1 MPATLSFTL
10 HTLSFTLLLPLPLPP
25 IPMIV
30 LSETSDPLP
39 DSAGRDNLHTAT
51 AIAKIYGFA
60 VYHIPPDLAA
70 GQTAAH
76 ALAHIPPSSDCTPG
90 LWLGNIPSP
99 ERYRAI
105 YNAAQ
110 NKGIWLLNSPDQH
123 RTIQEFDQAYP
134 HLHGLT
140 PHSIVITDSAQCR
153 AAIAQL
159 GLPVFVRGA
168 VQSRKRQGWD
178 ACVATTLDQAER
190 LSEQLLRQLPDYSRG
205 RVLLRQL
212 VNLRHDGRSPGGF
225 PLGREYRVFVYQ
237 QTVLTYAYSWELD
250 APLKFLDVPD
260 ETDMLALALAAA
272 RRLDA
277 PYVAIDVAQLD
288 DGRWTVIETSDPQF
302 SGSSQV
308 PQLQF
313 WNAIASLSDQLE
325 RGSPTPALPIPDHPI
340 ENSQKIL

>member
-1 MPATLSFTL
+1 
-10 HTLSFTLLLPLPLPP
+10 
-25 IPMIV
+25 MIV
-30 LSETSDPLP
+30 LTEDSDQLP
-39 DSAGRDNLHTAT
+39 HSASSRDLHTAT

-60 VYHIPPDLAA
+60 VYHIPPDFATCE
-70 GQTAAH
+70 TAAN
-76 ALAHIPPSSDCTPG
+76 ALAHIPPQPDGTPG
-90 LWLGNIPSP
+90 LWLGYIPSP

-105 YNAAQ
+105 YDAAQ
-110 NKGIWLLNSPDQH
+110 DKGIRLLNSPDQH
-123 RTIQEFDQAYP
+123 RTIQEFDHAYP
-134 HLHGLT
+134 RLQGLT
-140 PHSIVITDSAQCR
+140 PKSVVITDRAQCPE
-153 AAIAQL
+153 AIAQL

-168 VQSRKRQGWD
+168 VQSRKLKGWN
-178 ACVATTLDQAER
+178 ACVATTLDEAER
-190 LSEQLLRQLPDYSRG
+190 LSEQLLLHLPDYSRG

-212 VNLRHDGRSPGGF
+212 VNLRSDGRSPGGF
-225 PLGREYRVFVYQ
+225 PLGREYRVFVHQ

-277 PYVAIDVAQLD
+277 PYIAIDVAQLD

-313 WNAIASLSDQLE
+313 WNAIATLSDTLA
-325 RGSPTPALPIPDHPI
+325 SATPDLPTPDHPAPDQSPI
-340 ENSQKIL
+340 ESSQKIL